1 MSNVVF
7 HPGDI
12 FVQSIPPVVHASRR
26 PPPMTPEEIANEKTR
41 FLLDISELNDEFV
54 TRARNQKHAIFS
66 MIRRF

>member
-26 PPPMTPEEIANEKTR
+26 PPPMTPEEIANER
-41 FLLDISELNDEFV
+41 AWFWSSFIPVESPESEKFP
-54 TRARNQKHAIFS
+54 IFK
-66 MIRRF
+66 MLRR